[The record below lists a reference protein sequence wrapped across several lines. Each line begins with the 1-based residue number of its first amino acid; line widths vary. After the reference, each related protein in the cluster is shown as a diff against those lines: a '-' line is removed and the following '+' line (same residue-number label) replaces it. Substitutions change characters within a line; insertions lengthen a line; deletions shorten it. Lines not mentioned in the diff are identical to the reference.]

1 MKKIFCFTLLLLAA
15 FSLNSS
21 AQKLT
26 YGAHVGIN
34 FSGYHGGDAYRVYD
48 EKAKTGYEV
57 GGDIGY
63 RLGSNFMLLSGLN
76 FSQSGGRFSTMS
88 PYISTAGNQVTEFK
102 EINTKVLSF
111 EIPLKIGYDFKIGQN
126 FSIIPNVGMFARYT
140 VASIKSDVVTA
151 DGKALKWKSTDDFN
165 EDSHHIDAFKKFD
178 YGFVGGVDLLFAKHY
193 LLSASYKH
201 GLKKMQ
207 PQFGMKTWTADVS
220 VGYRF

>member
-1 MKKIFCFTLLLLAA
+1 MAVFNI
-15 FSLNSS
+15 NVN

-48 EKAKTGYEV
+48 EKAKTGYEI

-63 RLGSNFMLLSGLN
+63 RLGSNFILLLGLN

-88 PYISTAGNQVTEFK
+88 PYISTTGNQITEFK
-102 EINTKVLSF
+102 EVNTKVLSF

-151 DGKALKWKSTDDFN
+151 DGKTQKWKSTDDFN
-165 EDSHHIDAFKKFD
+165 EDSHHLDAFKKFD
-178 YGFVGGVDLLFAKHY
+178 YGVVGGVDLLFKKHY
-193 LLSASYKH
+193 TLSANYKH

-207 PQFGMKTWTADVS
+207 PQFGMKTWSADVS
-220 VGYRF
+220 VGHCF